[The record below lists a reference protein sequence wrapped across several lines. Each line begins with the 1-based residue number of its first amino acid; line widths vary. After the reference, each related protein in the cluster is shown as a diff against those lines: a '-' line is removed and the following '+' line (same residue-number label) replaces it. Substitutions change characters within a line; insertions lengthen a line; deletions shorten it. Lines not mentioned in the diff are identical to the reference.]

1 MPVERREQ
9 VTRIGIVRVNGQPE
23 ELDGLDGRR
32 QPSMGGTSRMS
43 REAHV
48 RFCERLGVKFPGPTY
63 TNARCVY
70 RSRSGVAVLFC
81 IVTMLGWGSWANT
94 QKLAGK
100 DRWPFELFYWDYAI
114 GVFAFSLLF
123 AFTLG
128 SCRRL
133 RNAVSRKPSRR
144 GDSAIWTA
152 IFSGVLFNISN
163 ILLVVAIDAAGM
175 AVAFPVGVGLA
186 LVIGTVK
193 SYVLAP
199 QGNATLLFAGVA
211 LIVFAMIMSGWRI
224 AVSARPRNRKPM
236 RGLAFS
242 AVAGC
247 LMGFF
252 YPQLQAAVSPDF
264 STRAIRAGIAHAL
277 HRAGPVCRR
286 PGWKQHRGEYDLH
299 ARGQGHLPRLLPRT
313 RPAALAGIPGGCIW
327 MLALSMNVI
336 ASGVAGPAI
345 SYALGQGATLVAAI
359 WGVFIWREFVHAP
372 KGTWT
377 FVGH

>member
-1 MPVERREQ
+1 VF
-9 VTRIGIVRVNGQPE
+9 IVHD
-23 ELDGLDGRR
+23 L
-32 QPSMGGTSRMS
+32 
-43 REAHV
+43 
-48 RFCERLGVKFPGPTY
+48 
-63 TNARCVY
+63 
-70 RSRSGVAVLFC
+70 GVAVLFC

-128 SCRRL
+128 NAGTAGMPFLENL
-133 RNAVSRKPSRR
+133 RGAAN
-144 GDSAIWTA
+144 SAIWTA

-175 AVAFPVGVGLA
+175 AVAFPIGVGLA

-193 SYVLAP
+193 SYVLLP
-199 QGNATLLFAGVA
+199 QGNAALLFAGVA
-211 LIVFAMIMSGWRI
+211 LIVFAMIMS
-224 AVSARPRNRKPM
+224 AVAHHRQGKAGLGAAASKKPF

-242 AVAGC
+242 VVAGC

-252 YPQLQAAVSPDF
+252 YPQLQASISPDF
-264 STRAIRAGIAHAL
+264 STRAMQPGLLTPYTALVLFAAGLLASNILVNTIFMRAGKVSFGDYFRGRARL
-277 HRAGPVCRR
+277 HSLGF
-286 PGWKQHRGEYDLH
+286 L
-299 ARGQGHLPRLLPRT
+299 
-313 RPAALAGIPGGCIW
+313 GGCIW
-327 MLALSMNVI
+327 MLALSANVI

-377 FVGH
+377 FVTLMFAGYVIGLVLIGTASL

>member
-1 MPVERREQ
+1 VF
-9 VTRIGIVRVNGQPE
+9 IVHD
-23 ELDGLDGRR
+23 L
-32 QPSMGGTSRMS
+32 
-43 REAHV
+43 
-48 RFCERLGVKFPGPTY
+48 
-63 TNARCVY
+63 
-70 RSRSGVAVLFC
+70 GVAVLFC

-100 DRWPFELFYWDYAI
+100 DKWPFELFYWDYAI
-114 GVFAFSLLF
+114 GVFAFSVLF

-128 SCRRL
+128 SAGTSGMPFLDNL
-133 RNAVSRKPSRR
+133 RTAQSGPL
-144 GDSAIWTA
+144 WTA

-163 ILLVVAIDAAGM
+163 ILLVVGIDAAGM

-193 SYVLAP
+193 SYVLEP
-199 QGNATLLFAGVA
+199 KGNQALLFAGVA
-211 LIVFAMIMSGWRI
+211 LIVFAMIMSALAHRGLGE
-224 AVSARPRNRKPM
+224 AAKTKPL

-252 YPQLQAAVSPDF
+252 YPQLIAAVSPDF
-264 STRAIRAGIAHAL
+264 TTRPIQPGLLTPYTALVLFAVGLLASNIVVNTIFMRAGKVTYSDYFRERARL
-277 HRAGPVCRR
+277 HSLGF
-286 PGWKQHRGEYDLH
+286 L
-299 ARGQGHLPRLLPRT
+299 
-313 RPAALAGIPGGCIW
+313 GGCIW

-359 WGVFIWREFVHAP
+359 WGVFIWREFMHASR
-372 KGTWT
+372 GTWT
-377 FVGH
+377 FVTLMFAGYVIGLALIGTASL